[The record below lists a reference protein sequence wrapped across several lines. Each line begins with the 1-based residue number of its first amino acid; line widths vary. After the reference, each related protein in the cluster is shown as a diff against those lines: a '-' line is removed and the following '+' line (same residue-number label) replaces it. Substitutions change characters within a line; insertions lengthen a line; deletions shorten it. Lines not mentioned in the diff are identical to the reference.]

1 MASVENIDEDSSL
14 NLRAQPS
21 AGAEILMRLYRHQKL
36 IVLGQSDVPG
46 WVYVKTDT
54 VEGYVME
61 SFLVYAEETEE
72 PAG

>member
-1 MASVENIDEDSSL
+1 
-14 NLRAQPS
+14 
-21 AGAEILMRLYRHQKL
+21 MRLYRHQKL

-61 SFLVYAEETEE
+61 SFLVYAEEAEE